1 MRLKNLSKLLSI
13 SLAIIFAGF
22 LSNNVFADTSN
33 FYFDDFTA
41 DYYLTKDAD
50 GVSRMR
56 VVENLTAV
64 FPNFNQNK
72 GICRQIP
79 YTNQDGKNITME
91 NRPSTTSLQLK
102 RNGIKEPVYSIERE
116 SGFYE
121 VCTGD
126 ETYVKGTQ
134 IYTME
139 YEFERVVT
147 DWDNYQELYWDTN
160 GNGWKQKFNKVTARV
175 HFDKETSKDY
185 AGKEWCYVGKY
196 GANGKDRCTISKISD
211 GIEFTA
217 RNLTSG
223 ENLTFDIELKPGSFV
238 VPEPEKSY
246 IAVILMVIIGVIC
259 AIILAVY
266 VRKYCKNYAKAK
278 YYKEYFVKPE
288 YAAPKGYTVA
298 EMAEIFIGKKEN
310 SKVAVLLDM
319 MVKGKISLIKK
330 ESKIFKNEK
339 WAIKVNSTDG
349 LGVEELA
356 ILAILN
362 GGTEVE
368 DGDTIDIR
376 SRTADSTMVRLGKK
390 FEDTVKSKL
399 KTDGLV
405 ESNYKSKGKDS
416 SSLIVWIIM
425 IIVFGWWLIP
435 IVAGIFLIFVESF
448 GTGRDVIGKNVFFP
462 VVIIMIALTVIV
474 VSLIK
479 RAISKYAGHTEKG
492 LEMSRYMDGLKL
504 YIKMAEA
511 ERIKFLQSVKTV
523 DVSNEG
529 IVKLYEKLLPYAAVF
544 GLEKSWMKELD
555 KYYKLDDV
563 KTPDWYAGD
572 VATMSMLRTVSLAS
586 TYATRSSSYV
596 SSSISGGGGHSSGF
610 SGGGGGGFSGGGG
623 GGGGGGGR

>member
-22 LSNNVFADTSN
+22 LGNNVFADTSN

-79 YTNQDGKNITME
+79 YTNQDGKNITMK

-196 GANGKDRCTISKISD
+196 GAKGSERCTISKISD

-266 VRKYCKNYAKAK
+266 VRKYCKNHAKAK

-288 YAAPKGYTVA
+288 YVAPKGYTVA

-405 ESNYKSKGKDS
+405 EPNYKSKGKDS

-504 YIKMAEA
+504 YIKMAET